1 MSSEISS
8 EIRQRLQAIGDAFT
22 PAAIEATRALFV
34 PHALTPAAA
43 GVRVV
48 RDLAYGD
55 HERHRLDI
63 FHSSSTPGAVQP
75 VVVFVHGGGFAAG
88 DKGGEGAP
96 FYNNVGAWA
105 VASGFIGVN
114 LTYRLAPAHGW
125 PAGAQDVAAALRWL
139 RDNVGRHGGD
149 ADRMVVIGQSAGAA
163 HVAGCIAGH
172 GCDEG
177 SIPAIAAAVLISGI
191 YEADA
196 FHPNPMHEVYF
207 GSDKA
212 LYPERSAVLALAAAS
227 MPCLFTISEFDPPQF
242 QRQLAAVVAAR
253 TAMKGY
259 CPQILWQAGHNHFST
274 SMQIGG
280 PHDTLGEGLAAFVRR
295 TCA

>member
-1 MSSEISS
+1 MNS
-8 EIRQRLQAIGDAFT
+8 EIRHRLQVIGDTFT
-22 PAAIEATRALFV
+22 PAAIETTNALFV
-34 PHALTPAAA
+34 PHALTPAVA
-43 GVRVV
+43 GAQVL

-63 FHSSSTPGAVQP
+63 FRASAIAGAKKP

-105 VASGFIGVN
+105 VARGFVGVN

-172 GCDEG
+172 GCAKG
-177 SIPAIAAAVLISGI
+177 SIPSIAAAVLISGI

-207 GSDKA
+207 GSERA
-212 LYPERSAVLALAAAS
+212 LYPVRSAVLGLAAAP

-280 PHDTLGEGLAAFVRR
+280 AHDTLGEGLAAFVRR